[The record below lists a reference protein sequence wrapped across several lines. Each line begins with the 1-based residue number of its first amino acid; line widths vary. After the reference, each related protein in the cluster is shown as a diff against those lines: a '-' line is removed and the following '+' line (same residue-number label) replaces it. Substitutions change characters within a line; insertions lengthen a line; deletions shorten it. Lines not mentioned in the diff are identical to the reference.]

1 VRVWLLCCSLAS
13 STDACVV
20 ASPRFRNLSQP
31 FLYRRLRLGS
41 AESVELLLRTLQ
53 DAPELASH
61 ARRLT
66 LRAQRVPWTA
76 MTGLAEILK
85 ARGKVRALEIS
96 MPASECR
103 KWRAKC
109 LAS

>member
-1 VRVWLLCCSLAS
+1 VWLLCCSLAS

-66 LRAQRVPWTA
+66 LRAQRVP
-76 MTGLAEILK
+76 
-85 ARGKVRALEIS
+85 
-96 MPASECR
+96 
-103 KWRAKC
+103 
-109 LAS
+109 